1 MSGTP
6 SPSDAAPGDAVAI
19 GVFDGLHVGHH
30 AILGRALAIARARR
44 GRAVVLSFDPHPDV
58 VLRKGPLHIPAPLTP
73 ELEKRARLAA
83 LGVDVL
89 EVLPFTRE
97 MAALTPEEFIT
108 RHVTGPYAPYA
119 VVVGEGFALGR
130 GRSGNVTRLT
140 EIGRTHGFVVE
151 AVPLALLDGE
161 PVSSTRIR
169 AALSEGNVGLAAR
182 LFGRRYTL
190 TGRVVTGAG
199 IGRRLGYPT
208 ANLRLHEE
216 KLLPRDGI
224 YAVRAGIG
232 DESPR
237 RQAAMSIG
245 VRPTFDGTVRTLEVH
260 LIDFDA
266 PLVGRDLTVEFV
278 DWLRP
283 ELHFDGAE
291 ALAAAIGADVEET
304 RRRLA
309 ELAAEGSG

>member
-1 MSGTP
+1 MSR
-6 SPSDAAPGDAVAI
+6 APASRSAPADAVSI
-19 GVFDGLHVGHH
+19 GVFDGLHRGHC
-30 AILGRALAIARARR
+30 AILERAIAIARSRG

-58 VLRKGPLHIPAPLTP
+58 VLRKGPLHIPPPLTP
-73 ELEKRARLAA
+73 ELEKRARMTA

-97 MAALTPEEFIT
+97 MAALTPEEFIA
-108 RHVTGPYAPYA
+108 RHVTGPYTPQA
-119 VVVGEGFALGR
+119 VVVGAGFALGK
-130 GRSGNVTRLT
+130 GRSGDVARLS
-140 EIGRTHGFVVE
+140 EIGRTHGFAVE
-151 AVPLALLDGE
+151 AVPLALLDGD

-169 AALSEGNVGLAAR
+169 QALGEGRVDLAAR

-190 TGRVVTGAG
+190 SGRVVTGAG
-199 IGRRLGYPT
+199 MGRRLGYPT

-224 YAVRAGIG
+224 YVVRAGIG
-232 DESPR
+232 DEPPR
-237 RQAAMSIG
+237 RAAAMSIG
-245 VRPTFDGTVRTLEVH
+245 MRPTFDGKVRTLEVH

-266 PLVGRDLTVEFV
+266 SLVGEDLTVEFV

-283 ELHFDGAE
+283 EVRFDGPE

-309 ELAAEGSG
+309 SLATEGA

>member
-1 MSGTP
+1 MSGATP
-6 SPSDAAPGDAVAI
+6 ERSAPSDAVAI
-19 GVFDGLHVGHH
+19 GVFDGLHRGHA
-30 AILGRALAIARARR
+30 AILERAIAMARSHG

-73 ELEKRARLAA
+73 ELEKRARLTAM
-83 LGVDVL
+83 GVDVL

-97 MAALTPEEFIT
+97 MAALTPEEFIA
-108 RHVTGPYAPYA
+108 RHVTGPYAPHA
-119 VVVGEGFALGR
+119 VVVGSGFALGK
-130 GRSGNVTRLT
+130 GRSGDVPRLS
-140 EIGRTHGFVVE
+140 EIGRAHGFVVE
-151 AVPLALLDGE
+151 AVPLAREGGE

-169 AALSEGNVGLAAR
+169 HALAEGQVDLAAR

-190 TGRVVTGAG
+190 GGRVVTGAG
-199 IGRRLGYPT
+199 MGRKLGYPT

-224 YAVRAGIG
+224 YVVRAGIG
-232 DESPR
+232 DEPLR
-237 RQAAMSIG
+237 RPAAMSIG
-245 VRPTFDGTVRTLEVH
+245 MRPTFNGTSRTLEVH

-266 PLVGRDLTVEFV
+266 PLVGEELTVEFV

-283 ELHFDGAE
+283 EARFDGAE
-291 ALAAAIGADVEET
+291 ALAAAIGADVEAT

-309 ELAAEGSG
+309 SLAPGGA